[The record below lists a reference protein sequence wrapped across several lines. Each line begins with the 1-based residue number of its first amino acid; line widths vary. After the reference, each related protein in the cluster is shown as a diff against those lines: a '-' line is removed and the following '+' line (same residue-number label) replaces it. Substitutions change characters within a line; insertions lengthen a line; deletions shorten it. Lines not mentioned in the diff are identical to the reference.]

1 MGSAPRAILQ
11 AGVALLAM
19 YVVILLPVL
28 WPVQLLL
35 PAFQLR
41 LGAQLINSGPIALLG
56 LALMQLGC
64 ALDPDDPW
72 LAGLHRRAAALA
84 VAAVFGF
91 LMLVPLLGVASFRQQ
106 QSQSLAASAQLGRA
120 DAQLQAFRQ
129 ALAASTSPADLE
141 ARFTALKG
149 PRFDSFDRSLP
160 MPQLRLRAA
169 ALLDQL
175 GAELQRRRSRLPS
188 ANPWTNVPEIVLT
201 ALGGLVLAAG
211 FAALARRPGQEVSLL
226 EEPLLLW
233 VLWDERQLMER
244 DAEASRHGRSAPP
257 EQDYIRQ
264 LSDEQDEPPS
274 Q

>member
-19 YVVILLPVL
+19 YVVILLSVL
-28 WPVQLLL
+28 WPVQLLV

-64 ALDPDDPW
+64 ALDPGDRW

-91 LMLVPLLGVASFRQQ
+91 LMLIPLLGVASLRQQ
-106 QSQSLAASAQLGRA
+106 QSQSLAASAQLRRA

-149 PRFDSFDRSLP
+149 PRFDALDRTLP

-175 GAELQRRRSRLPS
+175 AVELKRRRSRLPS
-188 ANPWTNVPEIVLT
+188 ADPWKTFPEILLT

-211 FAALARRPGQEVSLL
+211 FAALARRPGQTVSLL

-233 VLWDERQLMER
+233 ALWDDRQQLER
-244 DAEASRHGRSAPP
+244 DAEESRHGRSASPV
-257 EQDYIRQ
+257 EDYIRQ
-264 LSDEQDEPPS
+264 LSGEQDEPPRD
-274 Q
+274 